1 MICTHYLGEWA
12 LELKAMHDAG
22 DIRIEST
29 LFSIPEKNYINYELN
44 KAEYSD
50 GLDLRNKYAHS
61 TYPKD
66 ENTQNHDYIELLK
79 IMVLIVTKINEEF
92 CLLEKI
98 KGEKS

>member
-1 MICTHYLGEWA
+1 
-12 LELKAMHDAG
+12 MHDAG

-29 LFSIPEKNYINYELN
+29 LFSTPEKNYINYELN

-61 TYPKD
+61 TYPQD
-66 ENTQNHDYIELLK
+66 ENTQKHDYVELLK

-92 CLLEKI
+92 CLKYPIDTENDNNKQL
-98 KGEKS
+98 